1 MHPCAGLST
10 AFSSPFA
17 RALAASFD
25 ATTVATA
32 GIYLGA
38 AGLPTFFNLGHYT
51 AGLFAPGTAIEIE
64 PDDASQVA
72 AMISSLDWQEMRART
87 YAAREEF
94 TVDRHIGRFIG
105 WLDRH
110 YPA

>member
-1 MHPCAGLST
+1 M
-10 AFSSPFA
+10 
-17 RALAASFD
+17 AASFD

-64 PDDASQVA
+64 PDDASEVA
-72 AMISSLDWQEMRART
+72 AIIASRDWREMRAR
-87 YAAREEF
+87 AHAVRQEF
-94 TVDRHIGRFIG
+94 TAGRHIGRLIG